1 VEVIF
6 SLGEIER
13 SSHQLQW
20 LSLYIYIY
28 IYFGGVGWGRKFNE
42 MQVSVSELWLW
53 LLVSFYDRMADV
65 SSLFLIVRLY

>member
-1 VEVIF
+1 MEVIF

-20 LSLYIYIY
+20 LSLYIYILGEL
-28 IYFGGVGWGRKFNE
+28 GGVENLMKCK
-42 MQVSVSELWLW
+42 VSVSALWLW